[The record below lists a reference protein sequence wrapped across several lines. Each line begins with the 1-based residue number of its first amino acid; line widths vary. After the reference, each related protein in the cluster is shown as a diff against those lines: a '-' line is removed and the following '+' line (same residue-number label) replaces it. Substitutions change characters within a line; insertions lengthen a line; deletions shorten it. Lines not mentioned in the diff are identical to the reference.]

1 MQQKKAE
8 AAYQKLSTIVYNLD
22 KKRAYIYDKMPE
34 VIVIELP
41 LAVAPI
47 CSLLIYLFRRF
58 LACRVA
64 EETKVRGSQGRDN
77 STGEKS
83 HCCSPSGTR
92 THYLT

>member
-8 AAYQKLSTIVYNLD
+8 AAYQKLSTIVFNLD

-47 CSLLIYLFRRF
+47 LLAAHLLVSPFSSMSL
-58 LACRVA
+58 C
-64 EETKVRGSQGRDN
+64 
-77 STGEKS
+77 
-83 HCCSPSGTR
+83 
-92 THYLT
+92 

>member
-8 AAYQKLSTIVYNLD
+8 AAYQKLSTIVFNLD

-47 CSLLIYLFRRF
+47 LL
-58 LACRVA
+58 VA
-64 EETKVRGSQGRDN
+64 HLLV
-77 STGEKS
+77 
-83 HCCSPSGTR
+83 
-92 THYLT
+92 